1 MAPAIS
7 GFARQARDVVAAR
20 DMPTIAS
27 AYYYRTLPT
36 SMRTLY
42 EAFLQFVSRRRAD
55 A

>member
-1 MAPAIS
+1 
-7 GFARQARDVVAAR
+7 
-20 DMPTIAS
+20 MPMIAS

-42 EAFLQFVSRRRAD
+42 EAFLRFVADRRAGPTRT